1 VIVFDLKCRAH
12 GHVFEAWFGSSAAY
26 EDQAARGLLMCPM
39 CGDPDISKALMAP
52 AVAAKGNQRSAERA
66 PAATPTAPVALAGDE
81 ARMREII
88 QSLAEAQAKV
98 LEDSTWVGR
107 SFAEQARA
115 MHYGEKDRE
124 SIHGEVAPEEAR
136 ALLSEGV
143 EVAPLLFPVIPPE
156 AKN

>member
-12 GHVFEAWFGSSAAY
+12 GHVFEAWFGSSADY

-52 AVAAKGNQRSAERA
+52 AVAAKGNQRSAEPS

-81 ARMREII
+81 TRMREII

>member
-12 GHVFEAWFGSSAAY
+12 GHVFEAWFGSSGDY
-26 EDQAARGLLMCPM
+26 EDQAARGLLMCPL

-52 AVAAKGNQRSAERA
+52 AVAAKGNQRSAEPP

-81 ARMREII
+81 TRMREII
-88 QSLAEAQAKV
+88 QSLAQAQAKV

>member
-1 VIVFDLKCRAH
+1 
-12 GHVFEAWFGSSAAY
+12 
-26 EDQAARGLLMCPM
+26 
-39 CGDPDISKALMAP
+39 
-52 AVAAKGNQRSAERA
+52 
-66 PAATPTAPVALAGDE
+66 VALAGDE

-88 QSLAEAQAKV
+88 QSLAQAQAKV

-107 SFAEQARA
+107 SFAEHARA